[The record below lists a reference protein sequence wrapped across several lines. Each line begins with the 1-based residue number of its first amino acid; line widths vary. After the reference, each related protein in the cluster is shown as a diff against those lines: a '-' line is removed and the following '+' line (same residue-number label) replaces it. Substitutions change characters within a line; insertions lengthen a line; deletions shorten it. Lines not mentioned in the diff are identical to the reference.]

1 MSTEVIV
8 HKDRT
13 NTLEIS
19 LGFDITGE
27 TITSHIR
34 SEPDTE
40 APLIME
46 WVVTVTDATAG
57 ELLLTV
63 DNVDTADIKANS
75 GFMDLKRVSGG
86 EPLAIFDQPIE
97 VRFVG
102 SVTA

>member
-13 NTLEIS
+13 NSLEIS

-27 TITSHIR
+27 TITSQIR

-46 WVVTVTDATAG
+46 WSVSVVDATSG

-86 EPLAIFDQPIE
+86 EPLAIFDHPIE

-102 SVTA
+102 SVTE